1 MRLQGAVSRLQTTL
15 CPNSHTPKA
24 VLQTCPD
31 GQRAGNLERSSHED
45 CDLSNAYGY
54 FYIKQATASAIRA
67 SSGGNGRL
75 RNGDCGYYTRDNAYG
90 YCYRKQV
97 APRPFEQAHGTRF
110 ALFLRLRATIACWA
124 CTRALLPT
132 MY

>member
-1 MRLQGAVSRLQTTL
+1 MRLQGAVGRLQTTL

-67 SSGGNGRL
+67 SSWHST
-75 RNGDCGYYTRDNAYG
+75 CIVFAPTRDDSLLGMYQG
-90 YCYRKQV
+90 V
-97 APRPFEQAHGTRF
+97 APDYVQTEFSARMAHTDNSEKPLHPTVYLCKTRGDNV
-110 ALFLRLRATIACWA
+110 
-124 CTRALLPT
+124 
-132 MY
+132 